1 MSQAMSNATSHA
13 MSHAMSDVMSA
24 DSAPEAAR
32 ETADIGSSE
41 LQTLLRAIATMSCEV
56 AEQLEFNSSGIG
68 QDLVKSGALSKDVM
82 MKLQAFDRMH
92 QELDVISNVV
102 QHCSDLMSKANVGAQ
117 EVEMIVSQITLA
129 QFRHRLQNVLAN
141 CSPAFATMAAETEQ
155 VF

>member
-1 MSQAMSNATSHA
+1 MPDTAPDIISATA
-13 MSHAMSDVMSA
+13 SDA
-24 DSAPEAAR
+24 TDL
-32 ETADIGSSE
+32 GQNE
-41 LQTLLRAIATMSCEV
+41 LKSLLRAIATMSCEV

-68 QDLVKSGALSKDVM
+68 QDLMKCGSLNKDVM

-102 QHCSDLMSKANVGAQ
+102 QHCSDLMSKANVGAP

-129 QFRHRLQNVLAN
+129 QFRHRLQSVLAN
-141 CSPAFATMAAETEQ
+141 CSPAFAATSAEPEQ

>member
-1 MSQAMSNATSHA
+1 MPNTGDLGSN
-13 MSHAMSDVMSA
+13 
-24 DSAPEAAR
+24 
-32 ETADIGSSE
+32 E

-68 QDLVKSGALSKDVM
+68 QDLVKSGLLSKDVM

-117 EVEMIVSQITLA
+117 EVETIVSQITLA
-129 QFRHRLQNVLAN
+129 QFRHRLQNVLAS
-141 CSPAFATMAAETEQ
+141 CSPAFAAMDTAIGAEPEQ

>member
-1 MSQAMSNATSHA
+1 MSNASSNAVAKAVPDAAFNTA
-13 MSHAMSDVMSA
+13 SDRM
-24 DSAPEAAR
+24 DL
-32 ETADIGSSE
+32 GSSE

-141 CSPAFATMAAETEQ
+141 CSPAFAAMAAETEQ

>member
-1 MSQAMSNATSHA
+1 MSE
-13 MSHAMSDVMSA
+13 VMSA
-24 DSAPEAAR
+24 DSATEAGPAV
-32 ETADIGSSE
+32 ADLGSSE

-68 QDLVKSGALSKDVM
+68 QDLVKCGSLSKDVM

-117 EVEMIVSQITLA
+117 EVEMIVSRITLA
-129 QFRHRLQNVLAN
+129 QFRHRLQNVLAS
-141 CSPAFATMAAETEQ
+141 CSPVFAGMAAETERE
-155 VF
+155 F

>member
-1 MSQAMSNATSHA
+1 MSESI
-13 MSHAMSDVMSA
+13 SA
-24 DSAPEAAR
+24 AVTDALPAPAPD
-32 ETADIGSSE
+32 TMGLGPSE

-68 QDLVKSGALSKDVM
+68 QDLMKCGSLSKDVM

-129 QFRHRLQNVLAN
+129 QFRHRLQNVLAS
-141 CSPAFATMAAETEQ
+141 CSPAFAAIAAEPEE

>member
-1 MSQAMSNATSHA
+1 MSNATSNA
-13 MSHAMSDVMSA
+13 VAKAVPD
-24 DSAPEAAR
+24 AAFSTAS
-32 ETADIGSSE
+32 ETMDLGPSE
-41 LQTLLRAIATMSCEV
+41 LQSLLRAIATMSCEV
-56 AEQLEFNSSGIG
+56 AEQLETNSSGIG
-68 QDLVKSGALSKDVM
+68 QDLMKTGLLSKDVM

-129 QFRHRLQNVLAN
+129 QFRHRLQNALAS
-141 CSPAFATMAAETEQ
+141 CSPAFASLAVEPEQ